1 MSFKDLNTSV
11 INLPLIGEKR
21 QRALSTVGVKTL
33 EDLLYYVPRT
43 YLDRTN
49 IRLIGQAVVGEECTV
64 VGEVRHI
71 KVIPTR
77 NRRKILKI
85 EIADSTG
92 FMTLNWFRGIEWVA
106 KAFKEGDLVSVF
118 GKVEFFRGNT
128 MTHPDFD
135 FIDGKGD
142 MFNTG
147 AVVPV
152 YPLTLELRKS
162 GLSSRAFRKLFVRLL
177 DELSPEIHDPIP
189 GKILEEKKLMP
200 FLEAIK
206 ELHFPSD
213 NDFLEKAKHRF
224 KYQEALMFQ
233 SIVELRRRK
242 FKAHKNG
249 AKCEKAGQL
258 LSDMYNNL
266 PFDPTNAQKRV
277 VKEIYE
283 DLKAEHP
290 MNRLLQGDVGC
301 GKTLVAAMT
310 AAIVTANGFQT
321 AIMAPT
327 EILANQHYESFTKEF
342 DRLGVKSCLLTGK
355 TPRKQRELLL
365 LEINAGRIPIVIGT
379 HALIQKDVHFKKL
392 GLVIIDEQHRF
403 GVDQRGALIK
413 KGPPPH
419 TLAMTATPIPRTL
432 SMTLYGDMDISIIDE
447 MPKGRIPVRT
457 KVVAPSRL
465 PNIYEFF
472 DKEADAGHQIYVVY
486 PLIAE
491 SEKMDLKAVENGYEE
506 LKEQL
511 PHLTIAMLHGRT
523 KKDEKNQI
531 MSAFVRNEID
541 IMVSTTVIEVGV
553 DNPNATV
560 MLIENAERFGLSQLH
575 QLRGRVG
582 RGTQKSWCIL
592 VQRNDSPESTER
604 LKVMEKTNDG
614 FIISEEDMKQRGHGD
629 IFGSRQHGLPELQ
642 FINMFT
648 DHKYMQAARAS
659 AISIFNEDEHLLLP
673 LNAAF
678 REHFKKHYAKKL
690 EYSGIG

>member
-1 MSFKDLNTSV
+1 MSFKNLNTPV
-11 INLPLIGEKR
+11 LNLPLVGEKR
-21 QRALSTVGVKTL
+21 QRALASVGVKTL

-43 YLDRTN
+43 YLDRTSVK
-49 IRLIGQAVVGEECTV
+49 LVGQAIVGEECTV
-64 VGEVRHI
+64 VGEVRRI
-71 KVIPTR
+71 QVIPTR
-77 NRRKILKI
+77 SRKKILKI
-85 EIADSTG
+85 EIADSSG
-92 FMTLNWFRGIEWVA
+92 FMTLNWFHGIEWVS
-106 KAFKEGDLVSVF
+106 KAFKVGDLVSVF

-135 FIDGKGD
+135 FIDGKRD
-142 MFNTG
+142 VFNTG
-147 AVVPV
+147 AVIPV
-152 YPLTLELRKS
+152 YPLTQELRKS
-162 GLSSRAFRKLFVRLL
+162 GLSSRAFRKLFTRLL

-189 GKILEEKKLMP
+189 RKVLEENKLMP
-200 FLEAIK
+200 FLIAIR

-213 NDFLEKAKHRF
+213 NDSLKKAIHRF

-233 SIVELRRRK
+233 SVVELRRRK
-242 FKAHKNG
+242 FKAHLNG

-266 PFDPTNAQKRV
+266 PFVPTNAQKRV

-301 GKTLVAAMT
+301 GKTLVAAMS

-327 EILANQHYESFTKEF
+327 EILANQHYESFKNEF
-342 DRLGVKSCLLTGK
+342 NRLGVKCCLLTGK
-355 TPRKQRELLL
+355 TPKKQRELLL

-432 SMTLYGDMDISIIDE
+432 SMTLYGDMDVSVIDE
-447 MPKGRIPVRT
+447 LPKGRIPVRT
-457 KVVAPSRL
+457 KLVTPSRL
-465 PNIYEFF
+465 PSIYDFF
-472 DKEADAGHQIYVVY
+472 DKEADAGRQIYVVY

-491 SEKMDLKAVENGYEE
+491 SEKMDLKAVENAYVE
-506 LKEQL
+506 LRERF
-511 PHLTIAMLHGRT
+511 PHLNISMLHGKT
-523 KKDEKNQI
+523 KKDEKSSI
-531 MSAFVRNEID
+531 MEAFIRNEID
-541 IMVSTTVIEVGV
+541 ILVSTTVIEVGV
-553 DNPNATV
+553 NNPNASV

-582 RGTQKSWCIL
+582 RGTQESWCIL
-592 VQRNDSPESTER
+592 VQRNTSPESTER
-604 LKVMEKTNDG
+604 LKIMEKTNDG
-614 FIISEEDMKQRGHGD
+614 FVISEEDMKQRGHGD
-629 IFGSRQHGLPELQ
+629 MFGARQHGLPEMK

-648 DHKYMQAARAS
+648 DQKYMEVARNS
-659 AISIFNEDEHLLLP
+659 AIYIFNNDEQLLLP
-673 LNAAF
+673 VNAAF
-678 REHFKKHYAKKL
+678 REYFKKHFAKKL